1 MPPCAKLCK
10 AAGCQAAAALNAGQL
25 CAAAEKL
32 KIAVFFQSE
41 SLVSVFGFDRFLAAC
56 PALSLRPAS

>member
-32 KIAVFFQSE
+32 KIAVFQGE
-41 SLVSVFGFDRFLAAC
+41 SLVSGLGFGAFLAAC
-56 PALSLRPAS
+56 PALSLKPVS

>member
-1 MPPCAKLCK
+1 VPLCATLCK
-10 AAGCQAAAALNAGQL
+10 AAGCQIAASLNAGQR

-32 KIAVFFQSE
+32 KIAVFQSE
-41 SLVSVFGFDRFLAAC
+41 SLVSALGFGRLLAAC